1 MDEACASARVA
12 QDMKPEAIDILEQD
26 LLHEEAHIKA
36 LEVSSLSLARAA
48 SAAMAYAHVFH
59 YHYYYY
65 QSKAR
70 QPS

>member
-1 MDEACASARVA
+1 
-12 QDMKPEAIDILEQD
+12 MKPEAIDILEQD

-36 LEVSSLSLARAA
+36 LEVSSLSLARATL
-48 SAAMAYAHVFH
+48 AAMAYAHVFH